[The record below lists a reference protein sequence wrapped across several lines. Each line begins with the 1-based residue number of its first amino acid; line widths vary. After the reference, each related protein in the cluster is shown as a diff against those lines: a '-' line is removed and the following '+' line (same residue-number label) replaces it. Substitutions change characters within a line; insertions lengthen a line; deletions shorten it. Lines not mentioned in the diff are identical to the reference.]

1 MGFPSPWPWG
11 APPQSFLFI
20 PVKAGR
26 QQGPPDLAQRFSG
39 FTVYRNSTLSARSL
53 KLGSHKGNMGLHLPQ
68 APPALRIIISKPRVW
83 KQFPQEGEAAR
94 RVP

>member
-1 MGFPSPWPWG
+1 MGRPLPNLFS
-11 APPQSFLFI
+11 SFLLRPGDSRAPQTWLRVSVDLLFI
-20 PVKAGR
+20 G
-26 QQGPPDLAQRFSG
+26 
-39 FTVYRNSTLSARSL
+39 TVRSPHAAL

-68 APPALRIIISKPRVW
+68 APPSLRIIISKPRVW